1 MDLNLFLRCQKE
13 SKNKIGNAIKSM
25 ANEKI
30 LIIDDDLNII
40 RSISFVLEREDY
52 IVITAADGKEAL
64 EKAKEELPN
73 LIILDIMLP
82 ELNGFEVCKLLKA
95 DTRTR
100 EIRII
105 VLTAKGDKKNER
117 LSKELGV
124 DAYMTK
130 PFSINMLLLE
140 VKKILDKD

>member
-1 MDLNLFLRCQKE
+1 MAKE
-13 SKNKIGNAIKSM
+13 KV
-25 ANEKI
+25 

-40 RSISFVLEREDY
+40 RSISFVLEREGY
-52 IVITAADGKEAL
+52 IVITATDGKEAL
-64 EKAKEELPN
+64 KKAKEELPN
-73 LIILDIMLP
+73 LIILDIILP
-82 ELNGFEVCKLLKA
+82 ELNGFEVYKLLKA

-130 PFSINMLLLE
+130 PFNINTLLLE

>member
-1 MDLNLFLRCQKE
+1 MAKE
-13 SKNKIGNAIKSM
+13 KV
-25 ANEKI
+25 

-82 ELNGFEVCKLLKA
+82 ELNGFEVYKLLKA

-100 EIRII
+100 KIRII

-140 VKKILDKD
+140 AKRILDKD